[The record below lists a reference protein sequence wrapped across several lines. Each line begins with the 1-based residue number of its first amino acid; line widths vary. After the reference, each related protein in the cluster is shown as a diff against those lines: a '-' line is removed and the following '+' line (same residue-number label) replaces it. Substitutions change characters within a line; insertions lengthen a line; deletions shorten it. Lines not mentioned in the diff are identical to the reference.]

1 MTQKNFWKV
10 RAISLLQI
18 SSNKY
23 NDPRKVSV
31 LVTPM
36 GNYRLYYGGKDTGL
50 TVGRNQLYID

>member
-1 MTQKNFWKV
+1 MTKKNFWKV

-23 NDPRKVSV
+23 TDPSKVSV

-36 GNYRLYYGGKDTGL
+36 GNYRLYYGGHDTGL
-50 TVGRNQLYID
+50 TVGRNQWYID